1 MLVGILSMQRIV
13 NYGSFMQAY
22 SLKKMVES
30 LGHKVVFVDYKT
42 NVLIEDRNDKTK
54 KQELLYQEIK
64 DGIKFHILKKYGE
77 QQKKFIECYPIL
89 GISKFKA
96 YHTKV
101 DVLIVGSDEVFNCT
115 QRNPKVG
122 FALDFFGENNKARRL
137 ITYAASFG
145 STTYEKLCSYKVD
158 AQIKKDLKMFDAI
171 SVRDNN
177 SYSIVEK
184 LCGVK
189 SNLNLDPV
197 LVSGIE
203 NEPWKEANIENYI
216 IVYGYAGRFAEEEK
230 QAIVKF
236 AHKNKLKTISLCDY
250 QDFCDQHIV
259 CRPDEILGYFKKA
272 NYIVTDTFHGTIF
285 SVIFHKQFGTF
296 CRSKSN
302 TGSTNQEKLL
312 DLLHRLQLENQLIKD
327 VRNLE
332 TTLTSEIDYES
343 VDLIREQE
351 KAKSINYL
359 RANISIPKER

>member
-1 MLVGILSMQRIV
+1 M
-13 NYGSFMQAY
+13 
-22 SLKKMVES
+22 
-30 LGHKVVFVDYKT
+30 
-42 NVLIEDRNDKTK
+42 
-54 KQELLYQEIK
+54 
-64 DGIKFHILKKYGE
+64 
-77 QQKKFIECYPIL
+77 
-89 GISKFKA
+89 
-96 YHTKV
+96 
-101 DVLIVGSDEVFNCT
+101 
-115 QRNPKVG
+115 
-122 FALDFFGENNKARRL
+122 
-137 ITYAASFG
+137 
-145 STTYEKLCSYKVD
+145 EKLY
-158 AQIKKDLKMFDAI
+158 
-171 SVRDNN
+171 
-177 SYSIVEK
+177 
-184 LCGVK
+184 GVK
-189 SNLNLDPV
+189 SNMNLDPV

-230 QAIVKF
+230 QAIVEF

-332 TTLTSEIDYES
+332 TALTSEIDYES

>member
-1 MLVGILSMQRIV
+1 MKR
-13 NYGSFMQAY
+13 
-22 SLKKMVES
+22 
-30 LGHKVVFVDYKT
+30 
-42 NVLIEDRNDKTK
+42 
-54 KQELLYQEIK
+54 
-64 DGIKFHILKKYGE
+64 
-77 QQKKFIECYPIL
+77 
-89 GISKFKA
+89 
-96 YHTKV
+96 
-101 DVLIVGSDEVFNCT
+101 
-115 QRNPKVG
+115 
-122 FALDFFGENNKARRL
+122 
-137 ITYAASFG
+137 
-145 STTYEKLCSYKVD
+145 
-158 AQIKKDLKMFDAI
+158 FDAI

-177 SYSIVEK
+177 SYSIVEE

-203 NEPWKEANIENYI
+203 NEPWIEANIENFI
-216 IVYGYAGRFAEEEK
+216 IVYGYAGRFAEDEK
-230 QAIVKF
+230 QAIVEF

-332 TTLTSEIDYES
+332 TSLTSEIDYES